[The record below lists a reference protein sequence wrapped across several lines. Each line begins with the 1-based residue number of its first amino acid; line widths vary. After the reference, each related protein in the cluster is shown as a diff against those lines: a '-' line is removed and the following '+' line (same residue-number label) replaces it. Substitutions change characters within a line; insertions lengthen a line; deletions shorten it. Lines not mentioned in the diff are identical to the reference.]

1 MVPEC
6 DELLRTCNPIQP
18 CIMEF
23 ANEAIVLL
31 AAGNS
36 SRMGRPKQSLDIGG
50 QTLLNHAVTC
60 ALASQ
65 IPNVVVVLGA
75 HLTETSHQ
83 LHDLR
88 VITVVNPNWQL
99 GMGSS
104 LKMGISKAIEI
115 NPLLEGAMVMVCDQ
129 PKVSVTHI
137 NEMGRIHIIKR
148 PLAVASE
155 YNGIVGVP
163 VLFDRSVFSDLLKVD
178 NQGGAKDVLRK
189 IKSEIITLPLAGG
202 EIDLDTPEDYQNF
215 MNSSVQRV

>member
-1 MVPEC
+1 
-6 DELLRTCNPIQP
+6 
-18 CIMEF
+18 MEF

-36 SRMGRPKQSLDIGG
+36 SRMGTPKQALDIGG
-50 QTLLNHAVTC
+50 QTLLNHAVSC

-75 HLTETSHQ
+75 HLTETLHQ
-83 LHDLR
+83 LQDLR
-88 VITVVNPNWQL
+88 VITVVNPNWHL

-104 LKMGISKAIEI
+104 LKAGISKAIEI
-115 NPLLEGAMVMVCDQ
+115 NPLLEGAMIMVCDQ

-155 YNGIVGVP
+155 YDGVVGVP
-163 VLFDRSVFSDLLKVD
+163 VLFDRSVFSELLKVD
-178 NQGGAKDVLRK
+178 NQSGAKEVLTK
-189 IKSEIITLPLAGG
+189 IKSEVITLPLAGG
-202 EIDLDTPEDYQNF
+202 EIDLDTPEDYQKF
-215 MNSSVQRV
+215 MTAMPA

>member
-1 MVPEC
+1 
-6 DELLRTCNPIQP
+6 
-18 CIMEF
+18 MEF
-23 ANEAIVLL
+23 SNEAIVLL

-36 SRMGRPKQSLDIGG
+36 SRMGTPKQALDIGG
-50 QTLLNHAVTC
+50 QTLLNHAVSC
-60 ALASQ
+60 ALTSQ
-65 IPNVVVVLGA
+65 IPNVVVVFGA
-75 HLTETSHQ
+75 HLTDTQHLIQ
-83 LHDLR
+83 DLR
-88 VITVVNPNWQL
+88 VIPVVNPNWQL

-104 LKMGISKAIEI
+104 LKAGVSKAIEI
-115 NPLLEGAMVMVCDQ
+115 NPMLEGVMIMVCDQ
-129 PKVSVTHI
+129 PKVTVTHI

-178 NQGGAKDVLRK
+178 NQSGAKEVLRK

-215 MNSSVQRV
+215 IRVGNRNSVHN